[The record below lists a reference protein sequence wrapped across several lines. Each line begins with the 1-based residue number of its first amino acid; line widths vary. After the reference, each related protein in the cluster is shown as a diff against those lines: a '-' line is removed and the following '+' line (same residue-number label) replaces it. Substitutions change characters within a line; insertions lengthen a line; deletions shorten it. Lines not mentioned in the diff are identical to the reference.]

1 MNRRSTGHS
10 GAGAGWRWLLVLA
23 CLLAPVQSV
32 AATDEP
38 VLESKSRS
46 YRLIDDGDDQAGELV
61 DALPLDIYVYH
72 PGPKQKRITIVT
84 DMGAHDFIFE
94 RGATVD
100 FAIRHQGRLYP
111 HRLALVEPHVWD
123 GPDTFTLPFE
133 LGEHNTI
140 LVNSRING
148 SPPLRLL
155 FDTGA
160 SISVLNQRSGKDSA
174 VLNGATGDIVIG
186 PVTVRNSPIIPID
199 YSDSLKA
206 DGVLGYN
213 VFLGREVTI
222 DYGRREMRI
231 GKAGS
236 APRDGFR
243 SLPFRWRG
251 AHSLVMVGIN
261 DGQSAREIPM
271 LIDTGSKFSVSLTN
285 RDPLAGRIASLAGS
299 GWSIGGS
306 SDGGRTYSRVFTM
319 PSVSLAGFAVANPRA
334 EIELP
339 GNASGLAVNI
349 LGNDFLKRF
358 DLILDYES
366 GVMHARPNAL
376 ISAPYDP
383 VPLSDGILASVIGL
397 FLLAILGM
405 LVLYWSRRRAR
416 GSRPD

>member
-1 MNRRSTGHS
+1 LVIL
-10 GAGAGWRWLLVLA
+10 AGLLMPA
-23 CLLAPVQSV
+23 HPV
-32 AATDEP
+32 AAAEEP
-38 VLESKSRS
+38 VLDSGARTF
-46 YRLIDDGDDQAGELV
+46 RLIDDGDEQPAELV
-61 DALPLDIYVYH
+61 DGLQRDIYVYH
-72 PGPKQKRITIVT
+72 PGPRQKRITIVT
-84 DMGAHDFIFE
+84 DKAKHEFVFE
-94 RGATVD
+94 RGKTID
-100 FAIRHQGRLYP
+100 FSIRHRGRLYP
-111 HRLALVEPHVWD
+111 HRLAPVEPHVWD

-140 LVNSRING
+140 IVNSRING

-160 SISVLNQRSGKDSA
+160 SVSVVNQRSGTDGA
-174 VLNGATGDIVIG
+174 VLKGATGDIVLG
-186 PVTVRNSPIIPID
+186 PVTVRNTSIIPID

-222 DYGRREMRI
+222 DYDRREIRI
-231 GKAGS
+231 GRPGS

-243 SLPFRWRG
+243 SLPIRWRG
-251 AHSLVMVGIN
+251 AHSLVVVGIN

-285 RDPLAGRIASLAGS
+285 RDPLSSRIASLDGS

-319 PSVSLAGFAVANPRA
+319 PEVTLAGFPVSGPRA
-334 EIELP
+334 EIEVP
-339 GNASGLAVNI
+339 GNTSGLAVNI

-366 GVMHARPNAL
+366 GVVHVRPNAL
-376 ISAPYDP
+376 MQAPFDP
-383 VPLSDGILASVIGL
+383 VPLGD
-397 FLLAILGM
+397 GM
-405 LVLYWSRRRAR
+405 LMALGGTLVLATLGALGLYRSRRKAKAPAPR
-416 GSRPD
+416 

>member
-1 MNRRSTGHS
+1 MKRKSTGNS
-10 GAGAGWRWLLVLA
+10 GAGPGWRWLIVLA
-23 CLLAPVQSV
+23 SFLLPVQSV
-32 AATDEP
+32 AAADEP

-61 DALPLDIYVYH
+61 DGLPLDIYVYH
-72 PGPKQKRITIVT
+72 PGPKQKRITVVT

-94 RGATVD
+94 RSATID
-100 FAIRHQGRLYP
+100 FAIRHRGRLYP
-111 HRLALVEPHVWD
+111 HRLAPVEPHVWD

-160 SISVLNQRSGKDSA
+160 SASVLNQRSGDASA
-174 VLNGATGDIVIG
+174 VLRGATGDIVLG
-186 PVTVRNSPIIPID
+186 PVTVRNTPIISID
-199 YSDSLKA
+199 YGGSLKA

-231 GKAGS
+231 GKPGS
-236 APRDGFR
+236 APRDGFN
-243 SLPFRWRG
+243 SLPIRWRG

-261 DGQSAREIPM
+261 DGQSSREIPM

-306 SDGGRTYSRVFTM
+306 SDGGRTFSRVFTM
-319 PSVSLAGFAVANPRA
+319 PSVVLAGFAIANPRA

-376 ISAPYDP
+376 MSAAYDP
-383 VPLSDGILASVIGL
+383 VPLSDGTLAAVAGL
-397 FLLAILGM
+397 FLMAVVGM
-405 LVLYWSRRRAR
+405 LVWYRSRRRAR
-416 GSRPD
+416 ESRPG